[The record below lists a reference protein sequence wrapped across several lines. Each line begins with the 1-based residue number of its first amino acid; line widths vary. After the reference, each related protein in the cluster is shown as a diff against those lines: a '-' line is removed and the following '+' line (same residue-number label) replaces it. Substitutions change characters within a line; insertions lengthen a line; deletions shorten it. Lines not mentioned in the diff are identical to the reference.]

1 MQPAIMYPAD
11 AGQMESCHAPGQP
24 AGIRI
29 PMDAP
34 VIAGICMMSMG
45 QPVLQV
51 DQWNTIARS
60 VRGDG
65 LHPPLLWGM
74 TGDRGI
80 V

>member
-1 MQPAIMYPAD
+1 MQPAITYPVD
-11 AGQMESCHAPGQP
+11 AGQMESCHVPGQP